1 MTEKAS
7 KLQSLI
13 DAFDTH
19 FRRNKKR
26 PSPAKVQ
33 FWLNLQV
40 GSWQRSEVRQ
50 AVKRINAHMAV
61 RWNNEEI

>member
-19 FRRNKKR
+19 FLRNKKR
-26 PSPAKVQ
+26 PTSAKVQ

-50 AVKRINAHMAV
+50 AVKRINAHMDK
-61 RWNNEEI
+61 RWSTTE